1 MRLLLLMFAFCLT
14 LPAHAE
20 LRYTLQPRQIAD
32 DVWLLEGSTDN
43 FDKANGGNIVNT
55 GFIVTEAGVVV
66 IDSGPSRRYGEA
78 MRAAI
83 ASVTDRPVIKL
94 LLTHHHP
101 DHVLGNQAF
110 TDVPIA
116 ALAGTTELLR
126 EQGNAMAENMY
137 RLVGDWMRGTE
148 VVLPTE
154 TLAPGMLDIG
164 GRSLRLLA
172 LRGHTGADLA
182 ILDERSGVLF
192 AGDILF
198 YQRALTT
205 PNSPGLDVWLE
216 DLDTLEA
223 LPWKRL
229 VAGHGPVAD
238 DAAPFLQMRDYL
250 GWLDG
255 LLREAAN
262 GGADMNEVIQSPIPE
277 RFAGISLTRYELI
290 RSATHL
296 YPKYEAQA
304 LSRVD
309 Q

>member
-55 GFIVTEAGVVV
+55 GFIVTDAGVVV

-116 ALAGTTELLR
+116 ALAGTTEMLR

-154 TLAPGMLDIG
+154 TLAPGTLEIG
-164 GRSLRLLA
+164 GRALRLLA

-290 RSATHL
+290 RSVSHL
-296 YPKYEAQA
+296 YPRYEAMA
-304 LSRVD
+304 LQRVD
-309 Q
+309 E

>member
-1 MRLLLLMFAFCLT
+1 MRLLLLMFAFCLI

-55 GFIVTEAGVVV
+55 GFIVTDAGVVV

-148 VVLPTE
+148 VVLPTA
-154 TLAPGMLDIG
+154 TLAPGTLDIG
-164 GRSLRLLA
+164 GRALRLLA

-277 RFAGISLTRYELI
+277 RFSGISLTRYELI
-290 RSATHL
+290 RSVSHL
-296 YPKYEAQA
+296 YPRYEAMA
-304 LSRVD
+304 LQRVD
-309 Q
+309 E

>member
-14 LPAHAE
+14 LPSHAE

-55 GFIVTEAGVVV
+55 GFIVTESGVVV

-126 EQGNAMAENMY
+126 EQGNAMAESMY

-154 TLAPGMLDIG
+154 TLAPGTLDIG
-164 GRSLRLLA
+164 GRALRLLA

-277 RFAGISLTRYELI
+277 RFSGISLTRYELI
-290 RSATHL
+290 RSVSHL
-296 YPKYEAQA
+296 YPRYEAMA
-304 LSRVD
+304 LQRVD
-309 Q
+309 E

>member
-55 GFIVTEAGVVV
+55 GFIVTDAGVVV

-154 TLAPGMLDIG
+154 TLVPGTLEIG
-164 GRSLRLLA
+164 GRALRLLA

-255 LLREAAN
+255 LLREASN

-290 RSATHL
+290 RSVSHL
-296 YPKYEAQA
+296 YPRYEAMA
-304 LSRVD
+304 LQRVD
-309 Q
+309 E

>member
-14 LPAHAE
+14 LPSHAE

-32 DVWLLEGSTDN
+32 DVWLLKGSTDN

-55 GFIVTEAGVVV
+55 GFIVTESGVVV

-148 VVLPTE
+148 VVLPSE
-154 TLAPGMLDIG
+154 TLAPGKLEIG

-290 RSATHL
+290 RSVSHL
-296 YPKYEAQA
+296 YPRYEALA
-304 LSRVD
+304 LQRVD
-309 Q
+309 E